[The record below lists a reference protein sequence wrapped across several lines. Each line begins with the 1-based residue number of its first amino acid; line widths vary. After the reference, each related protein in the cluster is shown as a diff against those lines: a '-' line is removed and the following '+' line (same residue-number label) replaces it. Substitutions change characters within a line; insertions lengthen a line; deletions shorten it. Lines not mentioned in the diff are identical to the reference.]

1 MCQAVKGTD
10 GHGPRSSSAASE
22 LHIAIIV
29 VVVELF
35 LTVFLGLAVEEVE
48 HVLQGL
54 DLELS
59 DQDLQVSADWP
70 QARRHLS
77 KISTVL

>member
-1 MCQAVKGTD
+1 MV
-10 GHGPRSSSAASE
+10 
-22 LHIAIIV
+22 IIV

-35 LTVFLGLAVEEVE
+35 LTVFLGLVVGEVE
-48 HVLQGL
+48 HVQGL

-59 DQDLQVSADWP
+59 DPDLQVSADWP
-70 QARRHLS
+70 QACRHLS